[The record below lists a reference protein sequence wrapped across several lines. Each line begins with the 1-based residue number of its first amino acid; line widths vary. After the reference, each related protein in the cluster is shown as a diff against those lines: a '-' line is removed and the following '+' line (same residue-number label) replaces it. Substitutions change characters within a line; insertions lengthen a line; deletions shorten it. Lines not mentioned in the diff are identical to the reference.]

1 MRNKSIFI
9 LVLAMTLALLGQETA
24 FAFSSYVT
32 SFQTQYLGTYQTA
45 HPGQSLTIDG
55 CVLCHINPAG
65 GGTRTSYGNAF
76 AGTHDY
82 VAIEGLDSDN
92 DGFSNLVEIMA
103 LPETYPG
110 DATSHPVAVTT
121 TTTAAATTTTTAAAT
136 TTTTAAAT
144 TTTTTTIPPNPGS
157 DSITLSMIQG
167 WNLLSSTIGFQ
178 LSTVFGDGAKF
189 TSVWAWG
196 GGNWLVYVSG
206 EAIPGAYAASK
217 GFATLAAITSG
228 QGFWV
233 DSKMAQQVTVTG
245 TLDYGALTFT
255 QGWNLLGLKSDQAS
269 SAAAL
274 ASLNSGI
281 TSIWAWSNNNWLVAI
296 PGESNPGAYAASHNF
311 GVLTAIY
318 PGEGFWV
325 NIHPN
330 QGGSTTVDAAT
341 ALTTTCLGCHGNN
354 QSKVSCANSKWTA
367 HKGSKVDAAT
377 FDAVS
382 IHLTGGTCVDTTVDA
397 ATALTTTCLGCHGNN
412 QSKVNCAN
420 SEWMAHK
427 GSKVDGATFDAV
439 SISLTG
445 GSCTGQGGSSDLDGD
460 Q

>member
-9 LVLAMTLALLGQETA
+9 LALAMTLALLGQETA

-32 SFQTQYLGTYQTA
+32 SFQTQYQGPYQTA

-92 DGFSNLVEIMA
+92 DGFSNLAEIMA
-103 LPETYPG
+103 LPQTYPG
-110 DATSHPVAVTT
+110 DATSHPVAV
-121 TTTAAATTTTTAAAT
+121 TTTTTAAAT

-178 LSTVFGDGAKF
+178 VSTVFGDGAKF

-233 DSKMAQQVTVTG
+233 DSKMAQQVTITG
-245 TLDYGALTFT
+245 TLDYGALTLT

-354 QSKVSCANSKWTA
+354 QSKV
-367 HKGSKVDAAT
+367 
-377 FDAVS
+377 
-382 IHLTGGTCVDTTVDA
+382 
-397 ATALTTTCLGCHGNN
+397 
-412 QSKVNCAN
+412 NCAN

-439 SISLTG
+439 AISLTG